1 MPSAES
7 EPPKKQEENTW
18 VQIGRFT
25 QLAFVLP
32 AGTVVGWLLGSA
44 LDHWLHQHWLSTVG
58 LILGTVAGFV
68 ELIRTVL
75 AHTSD

>member
-7 EPPKKQEENTW
+7 EPPKKQEESTW

-32 AGTVVGWLLGSA
+32 AGTVAGWLLGTA
-44 LDHWLHQHWLSTVG
+44 LDHWLHQRWLSTVG
-58 LILGTVAGFV
+58 LILATVAGFV

>member
-1 MPSAES
+1 MALDQV
-7 EPPKKQEENTW
+7 PKKEESTW

-32 AGTVVGWLLGSA
+32 AATVGGWRVGTA
-44 LDHWLHQHWLSTVG
+44 LDNWLHQHWVGLGG
-58 LILGTVAGFV
+58 LILGTVGGFV

-75 AHTSD
+75 ARTSQ

>member
-1 MPSAES
+1 VPEDQQAKDKES
-7 EPPKKQEENTW
+7 TW

-32 AGTVVGWLLGSA
+32 AGTVGGWLLGTA
-44 LDHWLHQHWLSTVG
+44 LDRWLHQHWISTVG
-58 LILGTVAGFV
+58 FILGTVAGFV

-75 AHTSD
+75 ARSSQ

>member
-1 MPSAES
+1 MASSEDEPLQKEES
-7 EPPKKQEENTW
+7 TW

-25 QLAFVLP
+25 QLAFLLP
-32 AGTVVGWLLGSA
+32 AGTVAGWLLGTA
-44 LDHWLHQHWLSTVG
+44 LDHWLHQRWLSTVG